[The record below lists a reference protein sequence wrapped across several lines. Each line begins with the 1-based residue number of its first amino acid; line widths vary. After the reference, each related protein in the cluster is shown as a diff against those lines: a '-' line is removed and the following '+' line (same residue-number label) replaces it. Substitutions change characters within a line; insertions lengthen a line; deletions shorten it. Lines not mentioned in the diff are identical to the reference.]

1 MSFWTVA
8 MQALMSGYLCGIY
21 LVTAILLG
29 KFSCCFADFR
39 KYCCAL
45 PCNNFHGVCTHDVRT
60 TISRTH
66 LPSPKTR
73 TTSDSSNA
81 AAIHPPYPSRQRN
94 PSKHTSQHRSQ
105 HSRYSN
111 CSSHSRRVPDS
122 YCNPSSNPPSAT
134 GPAPSRRAVGARYP
148 FRILHHH
155 EILLRLCP
163 VLVHFDVL
171 GFNT

>member
-29 KFSCCFADFR
+29 KSSDYLSYVR

-45 PCNNFHGVCTHDVRT
+45 PCNNFHGVRTDDVRA
-60 TISRTH
+60 TISWTH
-66 LPSPKTR
+66 LSSPKTR
-73 TTSDSSNA
+73 TTNSSNTA
-81 AAIHPPYPSRQRN
+81 ATRPSYPSRQRN
-94 PSKHTSQHRSQ
+94 PSKHTSQHGSQ
-105 HSRYSN
+105 HSRHSN
-111 CSSHSRRVPDS
+111 CSSHSRRLPYS
-122 YCNPSSNPPSAT
+122 NCNTSSCSPSSAT
-134 GPAPSRRAVGARYP
+134 TPAASRRAVGARHP

-155 EILLRLCP
+155 EILLCLCP

-171 GFNT
+171 GFNA